1 MSGWAD
7 NLADLS
13 AACTSQAA
21 FGEPVRLPSGAT
33 VHGIFDFPGA
43 DVGGWGTDVGRL
55 MRLGDQPNPSLYLA
69 GTDTATLAEGDTLT
83 VRGLTYTVTRIHQA
97 DSIDLVRIDLMPT
110 ATHTPLG
117 LRYR

>member
-21 FGEPVRLPSGAT
+21 FGELVTLPSGAI
-33 VHGIFDFPGA
+33 VSGVFDLPGPEA
-43 DVGGWGTDVGRL
+43 GGFGTDVGRL

-69 GTDTATLAEGDTLT
+69 GTDAAALAEGDTLT

-97 DSIDLVRIDLMPT
+97 DSIGLVLIDLMPT
-110 ATHTPLG
+110 AANTALG